1 MDLRQTPEYAKYME
15 SIGWIVERKGG
26 VNYFIK
32 KFSLIGSFIKIQRPE
47 VLRDQEIKLIKRL
60 SKKYRAFQIVIEPRK
75 ASLRGKPNLLI
86 EHGFR
91 LSRSPFV
98 PAKTIHIDLTKSE
111 KQLLSEMHHKTR
123 YNIKKAISN
132 KLKVTSSKN
141 INQFA
146 DFWQE
151 CARKQRGMF
160 LSQRKE
166 IIEIYKAFGE
176 KAHIILVKSVK
187 NTPASETHLFY
198 FKNKGFSPGV
208 KIEKSNHPGGEIE
221 ILSGILML
229 KTKDIAYYMYA
240 ASSDKGKK
248 LFAPT
253 LCAWEVIVLAKKLK
267 CKIFDFEGIFDER
280 FPLKSWHGFTRF
292 KKSFGGEVVVHPGAY
307 VKMRLPI

>member
-1 MDLRQTPEYAKYME
+1 MLYSQKKKNKNLLSNLPTDIRQTPEYAKYME
-15 SIGWIVERKGG
+15 NIGWIVERKGG

-111 KQLLSEMHHKTR
+111 KQLLKEMHYKTR

-141 INQFA
+141 IMLIC
-146 DFWQE
+146 E
-151 CARKQRGMF
+151 CMQMLRM
-160 LSQRKE
+160 
-166 IIEIYKAFGE
+166 
-176 KAHIILVKSVK
+176 
-187 NTPASETHLFY
+187 NT
-198 FKNKGFSPGV
+198 N
-208 KIEKSNHPGGEIE
+208 
-221 ILSGILML
+221 
-229 KTKDIAYYMYA
+229 
-240 ASSDKGKK
+240 
-248 LFAPT
+248 
-253 LCAWEVIVLAKKLK
+253 
-267 CKIFDFEGIFDER
+267 
-280 FPLKSWHGFTRF
+280 
-292 KKSFGGEVVVHPGAY
+292 Y
-307 VKMRLPI
+307 VD

>member
-1 MDLRQTPEYAKYME
+1 
-15 SIGWIVERKGG
+15 
-26 VNYFIK
+26 
-32 KFSLIGSFIKIQRPE
+32 
-47 VLRDQEIKLIKRL
+47 
-60 SKKYRAFQIVIEPRK
+60 
-75 ASLRGKPNLLI
+75 
-86 EHGFR
+86 
-91 LSRSPFV
+91 
-98 PAKTIHIDLTKSE
+98 
-111 KQLLSEMHHKTR
+111 
-123 YNIKKAISN
+123 
-132 KLKVTSSKN
+132 
-141 INQFA
+141 
-146 DFWQE
+146 
-151 CARKQRGMF
+151 MF

>member
-111 KQLLSEMHHKTR
+111 KQLLKEMHYKTR

-146 DFWQE
+146 DFWQK
-151 CARKQRGMF
+151 CALKQRGMF
-160 LSQRKE
+160 LSQKKE
-166 IIEIYKAFGE
+166 IIELYKAFGRN
-176 KAHIILVKSVK
+176 AHLLLGYKDKELI
-187 NTPASETHLFY
+187 
-198 FKNKGFSPGV
+198 
-208 KIEKSNHPGGEIE
+208 
-221 ILSGILML
+221 SGILMIR
-229 KTKDIAYYMYA
+229 TSDIAYYMYA

-253 LCAWEVIVLAKKLK
+253 LNSWETIKLAKKLG
-267 CKIFDFEGIFDER
+267 CKIFDFEGIYDER
-280 FPLKSWHGFTRF
+280 FPLKSWKGFTRF
-292 KKSFGGEVVVHPGAY
+292 KKSFGGREIEYPGAF
-307 VKMRLPI
+307 VKYRFPF